1 MLQLTVKTLNGKEEP
16 FVDIDE
22 TSTVS
27 VFSLAVATS
36 TDSSIGDFNMYR
48 GKIYLAK
55 GKTLKD
61 AGVVDGDMLAMHK
74 RQDNEA
80 RAKVRVHKLGVRPK
94 RGGFACSSKYDVRAA
109 KEDVIDAV
117 AGVEQKVDATAADTK
132 VIKNVLMGKEVPRPA
147 DQSGKERLKQLR
159 TTKRIIDNEISDL
172 REEEGNRLAA
182 GKRTTATQL
191 RQLAEVAD
199 GAVQFA
205 AGDISTREDVVNKR
219 LELSHQF
226 KASQKLLTARDKQM
240 RAAEQQALKNTKPV
254 NSPKPSRK
262 RKSNAIGEP
271 ASASSS
277 KGTLQLLPGA
287 GADSSTTT
295 EDSIIGDDVA
305 K

>member
-1 MLQLTVKTLNGKEEP
+1 MLQLTVKSLTGEEQQ

-27 VFSLAVATS
+27 VFSLVVATS
-36 TDSSIGDFNMYR
+36 TGSSIEGFRMYR
-48 GKIYLAK
+48 GKMYLAM

-94 RGGFACSSKYDVRAA
+94 RGGVACSSKYDVRAA

-132 VIKNVLMGKEVPRPA
+132 VIKNVLMGKEFPRPA

-159 TTKRIIDNEISDL
+159 TTKRIIDNEIGDL

-182 GKRTTATQL
+182 AKRAAANAL
-191 RQLAEVAD
+191 LDSAVVAE
-199 GAVQFA
+199 GAVQFV
-205 AGDISTREDVVNKR
+205 AGALSTCEDVKNKKA
-219 LELSHQF
+219 ELVQQHKAHQ
-226 KASQKLLTARDKQM
+226 KVLDARAKEL
-240 RAAEQQALKNTKPV
+240 RVAEQKALKNTKPV

-277 KGTLQLLPGA
+277 KGTLQLLPDA

-295 EDSIIGDDVA
+295 EDSIIGDVA